1 MSLIRRKHRVRYSLQ
16 ENQWDGGAC
25 VQALASVLYDLRN
38 DIGLNAVLDTKR
50 AEKDFL
56 FDQHLGHTTEGDVI
70 VLDRLYAD
78 SAVLAFWLGHR
89 RDFVIRF
96 PRGSFKQVQH
106 FWESDDTDTIVEIA
120 VTGKQRHF
128 VRERGLPEVV
138 RIRLVKVVLASGE
151 IEVLGT
157 SLLNPERYPGAEL
170 KQVYGWRWGVETYV
184 DRLKNL
190 FDLERFS
197 GTSVHCIE
205 QDFYGLVFLAT
216 LESVLSMPANT
227 ELANESQAKGHCH
240 RQQVNRAVSY
250 GAVLD
255 HIVTLLIDR
264 HATTKQTLEKL
275 HALFKTNPSRHR
287 PGRKVP
293 RTKTTPSQRARYYR
307 YTKRCIA

>member
-1 MSLIRRKHRVRYSLQ
+1 
-16 ENQWDGGAC
+16 

-38 DIGLNAVLDTKR
+38 ASGLTAVLDTKR
-50 AEKDFL
+50 AAQDVL
-56 FDQHLGHTTEGDVI
+56 FDQHLGHTTAGDVL
-70 VLDRLYAD
+70 VLDRRYAD
-78 SAVLAFWLGHR
+78 SAVVALWLGHR
-89 RDFVIRF
+89 RDVVIRF
-96 PRGSFKQVQH
+96 PRGSFKQVQCC
-106 FWESDDTDTIVEIA
+106 WESDDTDTSVQIA
-120 VTGKQRHF
+120 VTGKQRHC

-157 SLLNPERYPGAEL
+157 RLLNLERYPGAEL

-197 GTSVHCIE
+197 GTSVQCIE
-205 QDFYGLVFLAT
+205 QDFDGLVFLAT
-216 LESVLSMPANT
+216 LESVLSIPAKT
-227 ELANESQAKGHCH
+227 ELANESQAKGQCH
-240 RQQVNRAVSY
+240 RQQVNRAVRY
-250 GAVLD
+250 GAVLA

-264 HATTKQTLEKL
+264 HTTTKQTLETL
-275 HALFKTNPSRHR
+275 HALFKTKPSRHR

-293 RTKTTPSQRARYYR
+293 RTKTTPSQRVRFYR